1 MNKNDQ
7 EYLVQKIRTQYT
19 ENAHP
24 ELDALRSL
32 DRKVKAP
39 ANAFA
44 YCFGIA
50 AALILGGGMS
60 FIMTDISAVLGIAAP
75 MLPGLILG
83 LLGLGMAIAT
93 YPIYKR
99 ILSKRRDRYAANIL
113 ALSNRILQ
121 KEATNA

>member
-1 MNKNDQ
+1 MNKNDR
-7 EYLVQKIRTQYT
+7 EYLVQKIRAQYT

-24 ELDALRSL
+24 ELDALRTL

-44 YCFGIA
+44 YSFGSA

-60 FIMTDISAVLGIAAP
+60 FIMTDISADLGIAAP

-83 LLGLGMAIAT
+83 FVGLGMAIAT

-99 ILSKRRDRYAANIL
+99 ILAKRRDRYSANIL
-113 ALSNRILQ
+113 ALSDHILQ
-121 KEATNA
+121 KESANA

>member
-1 MNKNDQ
+1 MNKNDT

-24 ELDALRSL
+24 ELDALRTL

-44 YCFGIA
+44 YSFGSA

-60 FIMTDISAVLGIAAP
+60 FIMTDISASLGIAEP
-75 MLPGLILG
+75 LLPGLILG

-99 ILSKRRDRYAANIL
+99 ILSSRRDRYAANIL
-113 ALSNRILQ
+113 ALSRRILQ
-121 KEATNA
+121 KEGANA